1 MPRLLATLL
10 LIFAMGAAFGQSY
23 PSFEKKELLRG
34 KDTLRYRIQ
43 YPLGYNATKKYPL
56 VLLMHGAGERGEDN
70 EAQLVWGGALFADSM
85 VRAKYP
91 AIVIF
96 PQCRTTDF
104 WANLYYVP
112 TDSVR
117 FHMRSDSAPGKSM
130 GLVLQLLD
138 EMVASGRVD
147 TKRIYV
153 GGLSMGGMGTFE
165 LLWRKPGFFAAA
177 FPICGAGDPA
187 RVSVY
192 ANKFPIWVFHG
203 GADPVVP
210 VVNSH
215 IMVRALKAAGARVTY
230 TEYPGVGHDSWKNAF
245 AEPQLLPWL
254 FGNHR

>member
-23 PSFEKKELLRG
+23 PRFEKKELLRG

-112 TDSVR
+112 TDSAR
-117 FHMRSDSAPGKSM
+117 FHMRSDTAPGKSM

-177 FPICGAGDPA
+177 FPI
-187 RVSVY
+187 
-192 ANKFPIWVFHG
+192 
-203 GADPVVP
+203 
-210 VVNSH
+210 
-215 IMVRALKAAGARVTY
+215 
-230 TEYPGVGHDSWKNAF
+230 
-245 AEPQLLPWL
+245 
-254 FGNHR
+254 